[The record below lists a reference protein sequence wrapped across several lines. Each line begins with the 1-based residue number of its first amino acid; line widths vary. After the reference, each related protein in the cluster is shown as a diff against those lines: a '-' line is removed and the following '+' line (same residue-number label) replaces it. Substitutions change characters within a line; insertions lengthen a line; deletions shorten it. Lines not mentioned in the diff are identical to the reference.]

1 MKLLIT
7 GATGYIGRRL
17 VAAAVKRGHQ
27 VVVSGRKRPSDM
39 DIDWVHFDLT
49 NPQAVELPDGLD
61 AVLHLAVV
69 TSSSAELED
78 REVVAG
84 QSLLDATARAGVPVL
99 FVSSQTARSDAPTA
113 YGRNKWKIEQSVL
126 AQRGWVVR
134 PGQVYG
140 GSEAGLFGVLVNV
153 VRRLPILPA
162 FVPAPRVQPVHV
174 DDLVLA
180 LLSCLERR
188 PQSGIFQIAEP
199 DPITFTTFLSAI
211 SHGRI
216 RRKRVFVPVP
226 VVLVKAAI
234 AVLGAER
241 SRRIGLDRLLS
252 LFALP
257 LMQTAAD
264 LDRLGIT
271 PRPLASGMTYSGSA
285 RRRWLIEEGRAML
298 TYVLREEPTGELI
311 RRYVRVVES
320 LRTVGALDLPS
331 WALRRPSLLALLEGG
346 ASLQDDLR
354 EELAWRFNAAVTLA
368 EANPQGARRFLW
380 LGERR
385 QGGLVKAFY
394 VCRAIASE
402 ALARL
407 GKLLVIPMI
416 VGLKGKR
423 GQRE

>member
-1 MKLLIT
+1 MKLVIT

-17 VAAAVKRGHQ
+17 VAAALARGHQ
-27 VVVSGRKRPSDM
+27 VVVAGRERPSQTG
-39 DIDWVHFDLT
+39 IEWVHFDLL
-49 NPQAVELPDGLD
+49 NPQPIELPVGLD

-69 TSSSAELED
+69 TSSSAELEEM
-78 REVVAG
+78 EVVAG

-174 DDLVLA
+174 DDVVLA
-180 LLSCLERR
+180 LLSCLERQ
-188 PQSGIFQIAEP
+188 PQSGVFQIAAP
-199 DPITFTTFLSAI
+199 DPISFSTFLSAI
-211 SHGRI
+211 AHGRV

-226 VVLVKAAI
+226 VVLVKAVI

-257 LMQTAAD
+257 QMETATD
-264 LDRLGIT
+264 LEQLGIT
-271 PRPLASGMTYSGSA
+271 PRPLISGMAHSGFA
-285 RRRWLIEEGRAML
+285 GRRWLIEEGRAML
-298 TYVLREEPTGELI
+298 TYVLREKPTGELI
-311 RRYVRVVES
+311 RRYVRVVGN

-331 WALRRPSLLALLEGG
+331 WALRRPTFLALLEGG
-346 ASLQDDLR
+346 ALLQDDLR
-354 EELAWRFNAAVTLA
+354 AELAWRFNAAVTLA

-385 QGGLVKAFY
+385 QGGLVKALY
-394 VCRAIASE
+394 VFRALAGE
-402 ALARL
+402 ALSRAAR
-407 GKLLVIPMI
+407 LLVIPVI
-416 VGLKGKR
+416 VGFKGKR
-423 GQRE
+423 GERE